1 MRTLRRVLLVIAVV
15 FVSSI
20 GVSPSF
26 GCTQPPI
33 LGKLFT
39 WPPNL
44 VIDVSVGNVPSSGFT
59 AALNNWYNGLLTFG
73 CGPILAAGSSPPYT
87 DSFSYGSIP
96 PPQNC
101 PTGSTCVTRGLT
113 TYVATYGGRLE
124 TVTTVIN
131 SQVTATAAIT
141 EVVAHELGHTVGL
154 ADCNYPSCPFYSSV
168 MENGGSTTSVN
179 NTIGQPGPTSCD
191 LNAVLSAA
199 PDYVCPPP
207 PPPPECC
214 RCSGPDPAKSG
225 QTHNRF
231 ALRKVQAGGCDPG
244 YSTDCCPSSPIIID
258 TSGNGFALTDAAS
271 GVKFDISGKGTPI
284 QMAWTAANSGNAFL
298 CLPDSNGACDDG
310 KDLFGNIRLSRRLR
324 RRTDLRRWPF
334 TTNLLTAAMATASL
348 TLAMLSSHPCVCG
361 STAITTALAS

>member
-1 MRTLRRVLLVIAVV
+1 
-15 FVSSI
+15 
-20 GVSPSF
+20 
-26 GCTQPPI
+26 
-33 LGKLFT
+33 
-39 WPPNL
+39 
-44 VIDVSVGNVPSSGFT
+44 
-59 AALNNWYNGLLTFG
+59 
-73 CGPILAAGSSPPYT
+73 
-87 DSFSYGSIP
+87 
-96 PPQNC
+96 
-101 PTGSTCVTRGLT
+101 
-113 TYVATYGGRLE
+113 
-124 TVTTVIN
+124 
-131 SQVTATAAIT
+131 
-141 EVVAHELGHTVGL
+141 
-154 ADCNYPSCPFYSSV
+154 
-168 MENGGSTTSVN
+168 VN

-310 KDLFGNIRLSRRLR
+310 KDLFGNNTPQPTSQTPNGFAALAVYDQPANGGNGDGIIDSGDAIFSSLRLWVDANHDGISQPNELYPLPSLSVNSISLNYKLDS
-324 RRTDLRRWPF
+324 RTDQYGNIFRYRAQVNPGGAPGLGR
-334 TTNLLTAAMATASL
+334 MAYDVFFVIQHSD
-348 TLAMLSSHPCVCG
+348 G
-361 STAITTALAS
+361 